1 MQKSSVR
8 ISLQARHL
16 AEYISDWINI
26 YVPRMRGC
34 SPHTER
40 AYRTSLSLY
49 VSYLEGKGYTPF
61 TLSIECFTPEV
72 LNNWLLWL
80 RDNRNLKP
88 ISCNGRMGATFDFSL
103 ATS

>member
-49 VSYLEGKGYTPF
+49 VSYLEGKGYT
-61 TLSIECFTPEV
+61 V
-72 LNNWLLWL
+72 
-80 RDNRNLKP
+80 
-88 ISCNGRMGATFDFSL
+88 ISKFKWFFVILDRKSVV
-103 ATS
+103 